1 MITKVKLKNW
11 RSHADTE
18 LDFSKGTN
26 CFVGPMGSGK
36 TSVMDAICFGLF
48 GTFLQLQQKKL
59 KLNDIIMKKPLQ
71 KNKAEVTVFFN
82 VNGDEWSVK
91 RMIENSKST
100 AELRKNGELVEGPQT
115 TRVTENVEKILKMDY
130 DLFTRAIYSQQN
142 KLDMFLTIP
151 RGQRMR
157 KIDELLAIEKFEKA
171 RSTTKSVINKC
182 SSSVKEKERVLE
194 NMSAD
199 DNVNKVETVKREL
212 LDLNKQEIEMNEKLK
227 RIVSKKQRTM
237 KDVSTLKEQRDRL
250 QKINE
255 DDKKFKALLDVTRK
269 DLDKI
274 KEDLVDFAEM
284 TMEDLKIEMRN
295 KGEEIQKLSISLEE
309 EKIGSDDL
317 RKEYVQDDAKIKL
330 IQEERIPKLTK
341 QLKELEE
348 IEEKLK
354 KEPLKKLEKQISQFD
369 KELKK
374 KQTELQKITVKI
386 SELEQSVE
394 ELKSAGSTCPVC
406 TTKLTPAKK
415 SSLIENNK
423 KKIRELKHNIK
434 SLNPEI
440 TKLENNIRDT
450 QQKINE
456 SKIMK
461 NKLDELK
468 DIKKEFKLNS
478 DELKTLK
485 AKLRVFENQTKMFEK
500 NIKMIDEQLKKLKER
515 QEAVKNI
522 INKQEEADIKIKR
535 IKEYE
540 EYLTFLGIER
550 EKLSSFSPS
559 VLQELENEYQT
570 ALKIES
576 EITTH
581 LINLSSLK
589 IEKQRLMEEI
599 ESKLKLLDK
608 YKIEIKNIQQIS
620 EQLKFLE
627 SGLLATQEQ
636 LRKDFVL
643 AVNQAMQS
651 VWEELY
657 PYKDFYSIRLSIEGG
672 DYVLQLQD
680 STGWVNADGI
690 VSGGERSMATLALR
704 IAFSLVLA
712 PQLKWLVLDEPTHN
726 LDRNAVEELGTILR
740 ENISN
745 FVDQVFLITHDPS
758 LEEAV
763 SGYLYRFER
772 QKEKDEP
779 TKVTLASGPLGG

>member
-48 GTFLQLQQKKL
+48 GTFLQLKQKKL
-59 KLNDIIMKKPLQ
+59 KLDDILMKKPIQ
-71 KNKAEVTVFFN
+71 KNKAEVIVFFN

-100 AELRKNGELVEGPQT
+100 AELRKNGELIEGPQT

-142 KLDMFLTIP
+142 QLDMFLTIP
-151 RGQRMR
+151 KGQRMR
-157 KIDELLAIEKFEKA
+157 KIDELLAIEKFERA

-182 SSSVKEKERVLE
+182 SSSVREKERVLE
-194 NMSAD
+194 TMSAD
-199 DNVNKVETVKREL
+199 DNVNKFETVKREL
-212 LDLNKQEIEMNEKLK
+212 LDLNKKEIEMNEKLK

-255 DDKKFKALLDVTRK
+255 DDKKFKALLDVTRN

-330 IQEERIPKLTK
+330 IQDERIPKLTK

-374 KQTELQKITVKI
+374 KQTEFQKSTVKI
-386 SELEQSVE
+386 TELEQSVE

-423 KKIRELKHNIK
+423 KKIKELKDNIK

-485 AKLRVFENQTKMFEK
+485 AKLRVFENQRKMFEK
-500 NIKMIDEQLKKLKER
+500 NIKIIDEQLKKLKER

-522 INKQEEADIKIKR
+522 INKQEEAEVKIKR

-550 EKLSSFSPS
+550 GKLSSFSPS
-559 VLQELENEYQT
+559 ILQELENEYQT
-570 ALKIES
+570 ALKIET

-581 LINLSSLK
+581 LTNLSSLK
-589 IEKQRLMEEI
+589 IEKQRLIEEI

-608 YKIEIKNIQQIS
+608 YKIEIKKIQQIS
-620 EQLKFLE
+620 KQLKFLE
-627 SGLLATQEQ
+627 TGLLATQEQ

-657 PYKDFYSIRLSIEGG
+657 PYKDFYSIRLAIEGG

-690 VSGGERSMATLALR
+690 VSGGERSMAVLALR

-779 TKVTLASGPLGG
+779 TKVTLVSEPVN

>member
-11 RSHADTE
+11 RSHSDTE
-18 LDFSKGTN
+18 LNFSEGTN

-48 GTFLQLQQKKL
+48 GTFLQLKQKKL
-59 KLNDIIMKKPLQ
+59 KLDDILMKKPIQ
-71 KNKAEVTVFFN
+71 KNKAEVIVFFN

-91 RMIENSKST
+91 RIIENSKST
-100 AELRKNGELVEGPQT
+100 AELRKNGELIEGPQT

-142 KLDMFLTIP
+142 QLDMFLTIP

-171 RSTTKSVINKC
+171 RNTTRSVINKC

-194 NMSAD
+194 TMSVD
-199 DNVNKVETVKREL
+199 DNVNKLETVKREL
-212 LDLNKQEIEMNEKLK
+212 LDLNKKEIEMNDKLK

-255 DDKKFKALLDVTRK
+255 DDKKFKALVDVTRN

-317 RKEYVQDDAKIKL
+317 RKEYVQDDVKIKL

-341 QLKELEE
+341 QLKELED

-374 KQTELQKITVKI
+374 KQTELQKATVKI

-394 ELKSAGSTCPVC
+394 ELKSAGSSCPVC

-423 KKIRELKHNIK
+423 KKIKELEDNVK

-461 NKLDELK
+461 NKLEELK

-485 AKLRVFENQTKMFEK
+485 AKLRVFENQKKMFEK

-522 INKQEEADIKIKR
+522 INKKEEAEIKIKR

-540 EYLTFLGIER
+540 EYLTFLGIKR

-581 LINLSSLK
+581 LTNLSSLK

-599 ESKLKLLDK
+599 ESKLKILDK
-608 YKIEIKNIQQIS
+608 YKIEIKKIQQIS

-627 SGLLATQEQ
+627 TGLLATQEQ

-657 PYKDFYSIRLSIEGG
+657 PYKDFYSIRLAIEGG

-690 VSGGERSMATLALR
+690 VSGGERSMAVLALR

-726 LDRNAVEELGTILR
+726 LDRNAVEELGTILK

-779 TKVTLASGPLGG
+779 TKVTLVSEPLG